1 MSFVC
6 HFCCKPTLPGV
17 PAKKIVTAYREC
29 YHPYR
34 PKASQ
39 KKVEKNGKWKMEWVP
54 DPGGFGLQIAKEVYS
69 CPQCAADWEKQQKI
83 QAGVYIEKVV
93 VKQPEPSRF
102 ETAVRRPYRGPQ
114 KHDKPPRTNNSNK
127 R

>member
-1 MSFVC
+1 
-6 HFCCKPTLPGV
+6 
-17 PAKKIVTAYREC
+17 
-29 YHPYR
+29 
-34 PKASQ
+34 
-39 KKVEKNGKWKMEWVP
+39 MEWVP